1 METKFLK
8 TKEEIE
14 DFLSGK
20 MKVAN
25 MNSRLSMKGIEKWK
39 KQFFTVC
46 WDTPI
51 IDGVIEIF
59 SLPNLDQK
67 DGVFTLIKKAEV
79 GENQSR
85 YKVKIDEIEEIILE
99 EYN

>member
-1 METKFLK
+1 MKTIVLK
-8 TKEEIE
+8 TQKEIE
-14 DFLSGK
+14 DSLSGK
-20 MKVAN
+20 MQVVS

-39 KQFFTVC
+39 RQLFTVC
-46 WDTPI
+46 WDTTI
-51 IDGVIEIF
+51 KDGFVEIL

-67 DGVFTLIKKAEV
+67 ENVFTLLNKAESV
-79 GENQSR
+79 ENQSR

>member
-1 METKFLK
+1 METRVLK
-8 TKEEIE
+8 SQKEIE
-14 DFLSGK
+14 DFLSEK
-20 MKVAN
+20 MRVVR

-39 KQFFTVC
+39 KQFFAIC

-51 IDGVIEIF
+51 KDGVIEIF

-67 DGVFTLIKKAEV
+67 DGVFTLLKKAEA

-85 YKVKIDEIEEIILE
+85 YKVRINEIEEIILE